1 MTLIPSGTD
10 TPSENSMNAGIS
22 VPVVEDEP
30 MDNAVAES
38 CNSVTVAVDET
49 IPVDVP
55 EEEPEDDALDLEI
68 FCIGSPINQKNKNLH
83 VRLILLI

>member
-1 MTLIPSGTD
+1 MTLIPSGTE

-38 CNSVTVAVDET
+38 CNSGTVAVDED
-49 IPVDVP
+49 ISVDVP
-55 EEEPEDDALDLEI
+55 EEEPEDEALDLEI
-68 FCIGSPINQKNKNLH
+68 FRKGSPINQNS
-83 VRLILLI
+83 

>member
-10 TPSENSMNAGIS
+10 TPSENSMNAGIP

-38 CNSVTVAVDET
+38 CNSVTVAVDEA

-55 EEEPEDDALDLEI
+55 EEPEDDALDLEI
-68 FCIGSPINQKNKNLH
+68 FCIGSPINQKK
-83 VRLILLI
+83 